1 MGTRF
6 GPQKWDPKPY
16 SFLFQFP
23 VTFQPNFE
31 QSLYLTKKWEP
42 NRSSFWAPGS
52 IPNNSS
58 PFVVYAFWV
67 SFGTHSEDL
76 QRAGRRASMPEPRA
90 KKVITGGAAYA
101 HVCSG
106 TRAECFCK
114 RRNAN
119 LILRALRALLPEA
132 SRRFPERPRASRRP
146 PEGFPRASQSLLE
159 APKSSQNV
167 PARLGSSQN
176 ATRTSQNV
184 PEVSKRPPS
193 KHPMFMKTLL

>member
-1 MGTRF
+1 MPRGAHFWDQFGFWPNFFHRVWFTIFCRLAGFFWLAGRILWAFLVRVSGTISGASFWHQVAPQIQGLLFNLKFLVPVLGTRF

-42 NRSSFWAPGS
+42 NRSSFWALGS

-90 KKVITGGAAYA
+90 KKSDYWGR
-101 HVCSG
+101 C
-106 TRAECFCK
+106 
-114 RRNAN
+114 
-119 LILRALRALLPEA
+119 LRTCMQRH
-132 SRRFPERPRASRRP
+132 
-146 PEGFPRASQSLLE
+146 
-159 APKSSQNV
+159 
-167 PARLGSSQN
+167 AR
-176 ATRTSQNV
+176 
-184 PEVSKRPPS
+184 
-193 KHPMFMKTLL
+193 